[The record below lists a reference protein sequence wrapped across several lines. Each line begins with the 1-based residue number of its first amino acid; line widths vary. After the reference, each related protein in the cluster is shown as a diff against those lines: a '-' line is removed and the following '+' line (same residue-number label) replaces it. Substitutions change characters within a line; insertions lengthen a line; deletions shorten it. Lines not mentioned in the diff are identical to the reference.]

1 MKWPGG
7 STKTADLSTPLPTPA
22 AKLPG
27 TPLRSGRDDKFVWSG
42 KRRFRERVG
51 RFLAR
56 ALSSR
61 PERAGAPGS
70 FAAGVGSGAPGSF
83 AAGVGSGVERS
94 AVFLL
99 SACILFV
106 AQAAAQQIGQNA
118 STNASGTYT
127 LTAKSQLVVETVV
140 VKDKQGKFIPG
151 LTAKDFTV
159 TEDNVPQTIKFCE
172 HQNLAAQEAPA
183 AVSTPSNEN
192 IKIYKQLT
200 RTQIAPEAPENSRY
214 KNRRLLAM
222 YFDMTAM
229 RPADQLRALSA
240 AEKFLR
246 TEITTVDLVAILRYQ
261 GGSVDI
267 LQDFTADRN
276 RLLSIL
282 ETMVVGEGQG
292 SAETVDDASSADTG
306 AAFGQDDTEFNV
318 FNTDRQLSAL
328 ETAAKM
334 LSQLQ
339 EKKSLIY
346 FASGLRLNGID
357 NQAQLRATVDAAIRA
372 GVSFWPVD
380 ARGLVAEAPLGDAT
394 QGSPG
399 NSGMYSGTAA
409 QANTTNFQQSQD
421 TLFALA
427 GDTGGKALFDN
438 NDLTLGIVQAQQSIE
453 DYYVVGYY
461 TSNTA
466 RNGHF
471 RRVKISLNQDTTAK
485 LDYRQGY
492 YADKEFSKFTTVDK
506 ERQLED
512 ALMLEDPITEL
523 SIAMEID
530 HFQLNRAEYF
540 VPIVVKI
547 PGRELALAKRGGAEH
562 TLIDFVGEI
571 KDLVGG
577 ATVSNVRDNVN
588 IKLSDATAVE
598 LAHRPIEY
606 DTGFTLLPGK
616 YMIKFLARDDETGR
630 IGTYQTNFTIP
641 NLNKEAAHVPISSV
655 VLSSQRVDL
664 KDALYTVE
672 KGKDRAKEEVVNPL
686 VQNGQKL
693 IPSVNRVFRQNQNMY
708 VYLQAYEQ
716 GVTAVQPL
724 VAFVSFYKDQAK
736 AFETQPMELTQ
747 SLNNRLQTM
756 PFTFSIPLEHLSPGE
771 YDCQISVLDPTGKKA
786 AFWQA
791 PVKVIE

>member
-1 MKWPGG
+1 MKI
-7 STKTADLSTPLPTPA
+7 
-22 AKLPG
+22 
-27 TPLRSGRDDKFVWSG
+27 
-42 KRRFRERVG
+42 
-51 RFLAR
+51 
-56 ALSSR
+56 
-61 PERAGAPGS
+61 
-70 FAAGVGSGAPGSF
+70 
-83 AAGVGSGVERS
+83 
-94 AVFLL
+94 LL
-99 SACILFV
+99 LVLTLIA
-106 AQAAAQQIGQNA
+106 AQATAQQIGQNA
-118 STNASGTYT
+118 PANASGTYT
-127 LTAKSQLVVETVV
+127 LTAKAQLVVETVV
-140 VKDKQGKFIPG
+140 VKDKQGKFISG
-151 LTAKDFTV
+151 LGAKDFTI
-159 TEDNVPQTIKFCE
+159 TEDGTPQTIRFCE
-172 HQNLAAQEAPA
+172 HQDLAAEETPVAPA
-183 AVSTPSNEN
+183 AAGSEQ
-192 IKIYKQLT
+192 IKLYKQLT

-214 KNRRLLAM
+214 KNRRLLAL

-246 TEITTVDLVAILRYQ
+246 TQMTTVDLVAILRYQ

-276 RLLSIL
+276 KLLSIL
-282 ETMVVGEGQG
+282 ETMIVGEGQG
-292 SAETVDDASSADTG
+292 SAEAVDDASSADTG
-306 AAFGQDDTEFNV
+306 AAFGQDDSEFNV

-328 ETAAKM
+328 QTAAKM
-334 LSQLQ
+334 LSQLN

-357 NQAQLRATVDAAIRA
+357 NQAQLHATVDAAIRA

-380 ARGLVAEAPLGDAT
+380 ARGLVAQAPLGDAT

-399 NSGMYSGTAA
+399 NSGMYSGAAA
-409 QANTTNFQQSQD
+409 QANTSNFQQSQD
-421 TLFALA
+421 TLYALA

-438 NDLTLGIVQAQQSIE
+438 NDLTRGIVQAQESIS
-453 DYYVVGYY
+453 DYYVIGYY

-492 YADKEFSKFTTVDK
+492 YADKEFSHFTTVDK

-512 ALMLEDPITEL
+512 ALMLEDPVTDL

-540 VPIVVKI
+540 VPIIVKI

-577 ATVSNVRDNVN
+577 TTVSNVRDNVN
-588 IKLSDATAVE
+588 IKLTDATAAE
-598 LAHRPIEY
+598 LARRPIEY

-630 IGTYQTNFTIP
+630 IGTYQTTFVIP
-641 NLNKEAAHVPISSV
+641 NLNKEVAHVPISSV

-664 KDALYTVE
+664 KDALFNAE
-672 KGKDRAKEEVVNPL
+672 KNKDRAKEEDVNPL

-693 IPSVNRVFRQNQNMY
+693 IPSVTRVFRQNQNMY

-716 GVTAVQPL
+716 GVAAAQPL
-724 VAFVSFYKDQAK
+724 VAFVSLYREQAK
-736 AFETQPMELTQ
+736 TFETQPMEMT
-747 SLNNRLQTM
+747 SGLNNRLQTM
-756 PFTFSIPLEHLSPGE
+756 PFSFSIPLSQVPPGE
-771 YDCQISVLDPTGKKA
+771 YECQISVLDPGGKKA

-791 PVKVIE
+791 QVKVIP